1 MIVRNLKK
9 FAKHLT
15 QWRKGND
22 MRHVY
27 CVNIEFLAGTDIK
40 EAINIAKIFLLKND
54 VRVNFNFNGFLME
67 ITDYQIFDEVYIQ
80 KYHDW
85 IQEKN
90 TNKEYY

>member
-1 MIVRNLKK
+1 
-9 FAKHLT
+9 
-15 QWRKGND
+15 
-22 MRHVY
+22 MRRVY

-67 ITDYQIFDEVYIQ
+67 ITDYQIFDDVYIQ

-90 TNKEYY
+90 TNNEYY